1 MIVNRLIVRRLE
13 AKSAS
18 IERNPMKQG
27 KDINELAAQIIE
39 EAGKKKDFI
48 VNTASLEYHVSAEGP
63 KLKFPT
69 DDGDMWT
76 GVSANANKQ
85 VAARVGIPATYFN
98 KMLTDSP
105 ESMELAATNVN
116 HWFQNKPEDRMIRTL
131 DGDARAVLSSKYR
144 RIDNYDVCEALLP
157 IVQDSRY
164 GVVFKSQEVT
174 PDRMYIKMTT
184 DKLRGEIKRGDEVCG
199 GIMIQNSEVGLG
211 SLKLTPFI
219 ERLVCTNGMITTLGL
234 DGENLGYNRRHIGSK
249 NEANDYYAT
258 LLSDRT
264 RTLQD
269 AAVLSEVKDVV
280 AAILSEGTFNL
291 VMDKLRGATR
301 RILNGD
307 PQKAVELVQNK
318 FSLPDEAKGGIL
330 FHLTGG
336 QDLSVYGMS
345 QAITRYS
352 QDIESYAE
360 ATEYEELGWKVLDMK
375 SFAYQPA

>member
-13 AKSAS
+13 AKSVS

-301 RILNGD
+301 RTLNGD

>member
-13 AKSAS
+13 AKSVS

-184 DKLRGEIKRGDEVCG
+184 NKLRGEIKRGDEVCG

-307 PQKAVELVQNK
+307 PQKAVELVQST

>member
-1 MIVNRLIVRRLE
+1 VIVNRLIVRRLE
-13 AKSAS
+13 AKSVS

-307 PQKAVELVQNK
+307 PQKAVELVQST

-375 SFAYQPA
+375 SFDYQPA

>member
-1 MIVNRLIVRRLE
+1 VIVNRLIVRRLE
-13 AKSAS
+13 AKSVS

>member
-13 AKSAS
+13 AKSVS

>member
-13 AKSAS
+13 AKSVS

-307 PQKAVELVQNK
+307 PQKAVELVQST

-375 SFAYQPA
+375 SFDYQPA

>member
-1 MIVNRLIVRRLE
+1 
-13 AKSAS
+13 
-18 IERNPMKQG
+18 MKQG

-307 PQKAVELVQNK
+307 PQKAVELVQST

-375 SFAYQPA
+375 SFDYQPA

>member
-1 MIVNRLIVRRLE
+1 VIVNRLIVRRLE